1 MAHDA
6 VPVPCE
12 MLADVL
18 LLEKAC
24 AARVDLIDRR
34 NGETS
39 CALRSRRTGAR
50 KRKERHS
57 VGTNNSVAKP
67 SVLAD
72 PNGIG
77 AILETGGIVRL
88 GTDHPSPSSLIV
100 NLALHGGK
108 TSEDARIPRATLTGA
123 LAYRTT
129 LPRYLGS

>member
-1 MAHDA
+1 
-6 VPVPCE
+6 

-18 LLEKAC
+18 LLEEAC
-24 AARVDLIDRR
+24 ASRVDLIDGRI
-34 NGETS
+34 GEPS
-39 CALRSRRTGAR
+39 CALRSRRTSRRTGAR
-50 KRKERHS
+50 KRKERQS

-67 SVLAD
+67 SVRAD

-123 LAYRTT
+123 LAYRTMP
-129 LPRYLGS
+129 PR